1 MSNGDGRA
9 AADRANPFPALGRRL
24 DDESGGLASA
34 GHETLNRALLLALI
48 VAILYFAGAKI
59 GLALTFSPFPLAV
72 LWPPNAIVFG
82 ALLLAPTRWWWVL
95 LLAVLPA
102 HLFAEVQESVPVSM
116 VLCWYV
122 SNMSEALI
130 GAGLVRY
137 LAGRPTRLDTVH
149 GVTVVCCGAAVA
161 AVISSF
167 LDATFVT
174 VIGWGRAEFWALW
187 KTRVFTNTLSSL
199 MFVPVAIAWSAG
211 IRQLRQAEPA
221 RLVEGAILF
230 AGLAT
235 VGILAFDS
243 SLTNASSLPTLL
255 YLPIPF
261 FVWASLRFGPAVAS
275 TAFTLIAVLAIWG
288 AGHGQGPF
296 LHAVAREDTLPIQV
310 FLLSVAVA
318 VLFLGAM
325 VQERKAAIQSMGIS
339 QELFATAFKSSPDAM
354 AISRSADGHVIV
366 ANDRWLQLLS
376 YPRQFFGP
384 PRLIPLVA
392 HLAEEDRPKLLSAM
406 GVGSE
411 VRDLELGLCNL
422 DGPARRVLVSV
433 RPIELQ
439 NAPCLIYVVRDISA
453 QRHAESEA
461 REQRLQLTHLTRVA
475 SLTTFGGTLAHELTQ
490 PLAAVLNN
498 AQAAEL
504 FLEHDPVDTA
514 EIRSAL
520 ADIADA
526 AKRAGLVID
535 HLRLLMQKGEAKLGP
550 VDLNRLVG
558 DIVQF
563 AHGVLVSGQ
572 VAVTVNLAPDLPRIS
587 ADAVQLEQLLLN
599 LISNACDAMKRKD
612 PAQRGITVKTLHA
625 SDGCVELLVTDTGPG
640 LDPATLDLI
649 FDPFYTTKENGL
661 GLGLSIS
668 RKLAEAHGGTLS
680 VESRRGAGATFRLKL
695 PALQRETETASMD
708 QFSA

>member
-1 MSNGDGRA
+1 MRNGDGRA
-9 AADRANPFPALGRRL
+9 APDRSNPFPALGERV
-24 DDESGGLASA
+24 DDEPGGLVSA
-34 GHETLNRALLLALI
+34 GFETLNRALFLALV
-48 VAILYFAGAKI
+48 VAALYFVGAKI

-72 LWPPNAIVFG
+72 LWPPNAILFG
-82 ALLLAPTRWWWVL
+82 ALLLAPTRWWWLL

-102 HLFAEVQESVPVSM
+102 HLFAETQESVPISM

-122 SNMSEALI
+122 SNMSEALV

-137 LAGRPTRLDTVH
+137 LAGQPTRLDTVD
-149 GVTVVCCGAAVA
+149 GVTVVCCAAVA
-161 AVISSF
+161 AAVVSSI

-174 VIGWGRAEFWALW
+174 AIGWGKADFWALW
-187 KTRVFTNTLSSL
+187 KSRVFTNTLSSL
-199 MFVPVAIAWSAG
+199 MFVPVAITWAAG
-211 IRQLRQAEPA
+211 IKQLRWAERA
-221 RLVEGAILF
+221 RVFEAGFLF
-230 AGLAT
+230 LGLAT

-261 FVWASLRFGPAVAS
+261 FVWAALRFGPAVAS
-275 TAFTLIAVLAIWG
+275 TAFTLIAVLVIWG

-296 LHAVAREDTLPIQV
+296 VHAAAREDTLPIQV
-310 FLLSVAVA
+310 FLISVAVA
-318 VLFLGAM
+318 VLFLAAM
-325 VQERKAAIQSMGIS
+325 VQERKAAIQSLGIS

-376 YPRQFFGP
+376 YPREFSGP
-384 PRLIPLVA
+384 PPLIPLVA
-392 HLAEEDRPKLLSAM
+392 RLVEADRPKLLSAL
-406 GVGSE
+406 GAGSE
-411 VRDLELGLCNL
+411 VRDLELGLCDFN
-422 DGPARRVLVSV
+422 GPARRVLVSV
-433 RPIELQ
+433 TSIELQ
-439 NAPCLIYVVRDISA
+439 GAPCLINVVRDISA
-453 QRHAESEA
+453 QRLAESEA

-498 AQAAEL
+498 AQAAVL
-504 FLEHDPVDTA
+504 FLEHEPVDTV

-526 AKRAGLVID
+526 ARRAGLVID
-535 HLRLLMQKGEAKLGP
+535 HLRLLMQKGEAKLGV

-572 VAVTVNLAPDLPRIS
+572 VAVRVNLAPDLPQIT

-599 LISNACDAMKRKD
+599 LISNACDAMKRQE
-612 PAQRGITVKTLHA
+612 PAQRGITVRTLHA
-625 SDGCVELLVTDTGPG
+625 ADGCVELLVTDTGPG
-640 LDPATLDLI
+640 LDPTTLELI
-649 FDPFYTTKENGL
+649 FDPFYTTKANGL

-668 RKLAEAHGGTLS
+668 RKIAQAHGGTLS
-680 VESRRGAGATFRLKL
+680 VESRGGAGATFRLKL
-695 PALQRETETASMD
+695 PGVRRETETASTGHY
-708 QFSA
+708 A